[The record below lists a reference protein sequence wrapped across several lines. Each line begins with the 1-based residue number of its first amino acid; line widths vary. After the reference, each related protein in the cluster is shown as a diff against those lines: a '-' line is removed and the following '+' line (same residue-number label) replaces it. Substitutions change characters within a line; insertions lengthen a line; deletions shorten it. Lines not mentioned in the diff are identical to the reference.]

1 MTKTLKNIFFC
12 WMIIILF
19 SALALTVLN
28 LYKVI
33 KKDKLIGSEY
43 ELPISFMQSSY
54 YLYYLIVLSTYYLG
68 NTSINVINVSTFIY
82 ILITILLV
90 VISPFGLSLT
100 DYFVNPNLTEVQEDV
115 LVGINLVSILVT
127 TYGSYVFLR
136 KLGM

>member
-33 KKDKLIGSEY
+33 RKDKLIGPEY
-43 ELPISFMQSSY
+43 ELPISFIQSSY
-54 YLYYLIVLSTYYLG
+54 YLYYLISLATYYLS
-68 NTSINVINVSTFIY
+68 NTSINVSTFIS

-100 DYFVNPNLTEVQEDV
+100 DYFVNPNPTEVQEGV

>member
-43 ELPISFMQSSY
+43 ELPISFIQSSY
-54 YLYYLIVLSTYYLG
+54 YLYYLILLSTFFLG
-68 NTSINVINVSTFIY
+68 NASINFYTFIY

>member
-1 MTKTLKNIFFC
+1 
-12 WMIIILF
+12 MIIILF

-33 KKDKLIGSEY
+33 RKDKLIGPEY

-54 YLYYLIVLSTYYLG
+54 YLYYLISLATYYLS
-68 NTSINVINVSTFIY
+68 NTSINVSTFIS

-100 DYFVNPNLTEVQEDV
+100 DYFVNPNPTEVQEGV

>member
-33 KKDKLIGSEY
+33 RKDKLIGPEY

-54 YLYYLIVLSTYYLG
+54 YLYYLISLATYYLS
-68 NTSINVINVSTFIY
+68 NTSINVSTFIS

-100 DYFVNPNLTEVQEDV
+100 DYFVNPNPTEVQEGV